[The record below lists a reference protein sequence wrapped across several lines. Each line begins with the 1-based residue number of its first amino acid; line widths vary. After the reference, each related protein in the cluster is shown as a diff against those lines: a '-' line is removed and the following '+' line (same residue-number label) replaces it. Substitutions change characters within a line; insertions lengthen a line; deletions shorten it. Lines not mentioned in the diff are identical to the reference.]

1 MHRKI
6 CTFILSDLYS
16 KDIHF
21 VLELIQNADDNS
33 YDDATDFI
41 PSVLFLV
48 ESDMISVYN
57 NETGF
62 VEKQVKA
69 VCDVGS
75 STKPKENPGFIG
87 EC

>member
-1 MHRKI
+1 MRG
-6 CTFILSDLYS
+6 TDDNFFSDLYS

-33 YDDATDFI
+33 YDDANDFI